1 MNEYLQTAITYAEFA
16 ATAAVWIGLCCLI
29 VAGLERVVFSIIPR
43 RPPEKFIA
51 PAIEL
56 EAPPQAQ

>member
-1 MNEYLQTAITYAEFA
+1 MNEFLQPLIVYLQFA
-16 ATAAVWIGLCCLI
+16 AAAAIWIGLCCLI
-29 VAGLERVVFSIIPR
+29 VAALERVVFSIIPR

-51 PAIEL
+51 PPIEL